1 LKKRGGLALAKKQ
14 GFRKE
19 FLVEVRGP
27 LEDDEFSRLSKEL
40 KARGS
45 FVGDFDRFLVDCSGC
60 RDSSD
65 EFDLRVRVTN
75 GEPELV
81 ISVCHEK
88 SKPQN
93 PHTARREIAVKLQP
107 KQMDEL
113 IHFLT
118 LVGYERGYLCE
129 RRIAAFAFKG
139 VDFLLV
145 SVPGHSKFF
154 EARKLALND
163 KEIPAARRGIEVV
176 LEELGLRKF
185 SEKDY
190 YSYVEEL
197 RRNVDGFFN
206 FKDYK
211 PGALEKYLSEAVRFK
226 KIGSRADRLS
236 G

>member
-1 LKKRGGLALAKKQ
+1 MERCVALVKK

-27 LEDDEFSRLSKEL
+27 LSDADFSALSKQL
-40 KARGS
+40 ASRGV
-45 FVGDFDRFLVDCSGC
+45 FLGDFDRFLIDCDSC
-60 RDSSD
+60 RDSSQ

-81 ISVCHEK
+81 ISVCREK
-88 SKPQN
+88 NAKSAAAPV
-93 PHTARREIAVKLQP
+93 TARREIALKLQS

-113 IHFLT
+113 VHFLT
-118 LVGYERGYLCE
+118 LIGYEKGYLCE
-129 RRIAAFAFKG
+129 RRIQAFAFKG

-154 EARKLALND
+154 EARKLALDD
-163 KEIPAARRGIEVV
+163 KEIPASRKQISVV
-176 LEELGLRKF
+176 LDELGLREF
-185 SEKDY
+185 SQKEY

-197 RRNVDGFFN
+197 RRNVDGFFA

-211 PGALEKYLSEAVRFK
+211 PGALEKYLSEAVKFK
-226 KIGSRADRLS
+226 KIGSRSDRL
-236 G
+236 GG

>member
-1 LKKRGGLALAKKQ
+1 MVVLNKQ
-14 GFRKE
+14 RLRKE
-19 FLVEVRGP
+19 FLVELRGP
-27 LEDDEFSRLSKEL
+27 LEEDEFVRLTKDL
-40 KARGS
+40 KAKGV
-45 FVGDFDRFLVDCSGC
+45 FVGDFDRFLIDCSS
-60 RDSSD
+60 REAAS

-81 ISVCHEK
+81 VSVNHEK
-88 SKPQN
+88 LKLRS
-93 PHTARREIAVKLQP
+93 PHAVRREIALKLQQ

-118 LVGYERGYLCE
+118 LIGYERGYLCE
-129 RRIAAFAFKG
+129 RRIRAFAFRG

-145 SVPGHSKFF
+145 EVPGHSKFF
-154 EARKLALND
+154 EARKLALD
-163 KEIPAARRGIEVV
+163 EKQIASARKQIELV

-185 SEKDY
+185 SEKEY

-206 FKDYK
+206 FRDYK
-211 PGALEKYLSEAVRFK
+211 PGALEKYLGEAVRFK
-226 KIGSRADRLS
+226 KIGSPADRLS

>member
-1 LKKRGGLALAKKQ
+1 LKKQ
-14 GFRKE
+14 GLRKE

-27 LEDDEFSRLSKEL
+27 LGDEEFALLAKQL
-40 KARGS
+40 AARGS
-45 FVGDFDRFLVDCSGC
+45 FVGDFDRFLIDCAGC
-60 RDSSD
+60 RESSE

-88 SKPQN
+88 SNPQA
-93 PHTARREIAVKLQP
+93 PHTARREIALKLQP

-113 IHFLT
+113 IHFMT

-129 RRIAAFAFKG
+129 RRIQAFAYG
-139 VDFLLV
+139 GIDFLLV
-145 SVPGHSKFF
+145 AVPGHSKFF
-154 EARKLALND
+154 EARKLAFDD
-163 KEIPAARRGIEVV
+163 KAIPAARRDIEAV

-211 PGALEKYLSEAVRFK
+211 PGALEKYLGEAVRFK

>member
-1 LKKRGGLALAKKQ
+1 LKKQ
-14 GFRKE
+14 GAKKE

-27 LEDDEFSRLSKEL
+27 LEDEDFARLSKEL
-40 KARGS
+40 KSRGA
-45 FVGDFDRFLVDCSGC
+45 FIGDFDRFLIDCAGC

-65 EFDLRVRVTN
+65 AFDLRVRVTN

-81 ISVCHEK
+81 ISVCRDKTKNSSSHA
-88 SKPQN
+88 
-93 PHTARREIAVKLQP
+93 PHAARREIAVKLQP

-113 IHFLT
+113 VHFLT

-129 RRIAAFAFKG
+129 RRIQAFAFKG
-139 VDFLLV
+139 IDFLLV

-154 EARKLALND
+154 EARKLALDD
-163 KEIPAARRGIEVV
+163 KQIAGARREIDSA

-226 KIGSRADRLS
+226 KIGSRSDRLS

>member
-1 LKKRGGLALAKKQ
+1 MKKQ
-14 GFRKE
+14 GAKKE

-27 LEDDEFSRLSKEL
+27 LSDEEFASLSRKL
-40 KARGS
+40 KVKGS
-45 FVGDFDRFLVDCSGC
+45 FVGDFDRFLIDCTSC

-88 SKPQN
+88 STANASVPASHA
-93 PHTARREIAVKLQP
+93 PHTARREIAVKLQS
-107 KQMDEL
+107 KQMDEM
-113 IHFLT
+113 IRFLT
-118 LVGYERGYLCE
+118 LIGYERGYLCE
-129 RRIAAFAFKG
+129 RRIQAFAFKG

-154 EARKLALND
+154 EARKLTLSD
-163 KEIPAARRGIEVV
+163 KEIAGARRGIEAV

-185 SEKDY
+185 SEKEY

-206 FKDYK
+206 FKDYA
-211 PGALEKYLSEAVRFK
+211 PGALEKYLGEAVRFK
-226 KIGSRADRLS
+226 KIGSRSDRLS

>member
-1 LKKRGGLALAKKQ
+1 LALRVVDLAGKGVK
-14 GFRKE
+14 KE

-27 LEDDEFSRLSKEL
+27 LGDEEFALLAKQL
-40 KARGS
+40 AARGS
-45 FVGDFDRFLVDCSGC
+45 FIGDFDRFLVDCASC
-60 RDSSD
+60 RDSSQ

-88 SKPQN
+88 SRSQAPV
-93 PHTARREIAVKLQP
+93 TARREISVKLQP
-107 KQMDEL
+107 KQMDEM

-129 RRIAAFAFKG
+129 RRIQAFAFRG
-139 VDFLLV
+139 IDFLLV

-163 KEIPAARRGIEVV
+163 KEIPSARKQIGAV
-176 LEELGLRKF
+176 LEELGLREF
-185 SEKDY
+185 SEKEY

-206 FKDYK
+206 FRDYK
-211 PGALEKYLSEAVRFK
+211 PGALEKYLGEAVRFK
-226 KIGSRADRLS
+226 KIGSRNDRLN